1 MTASTRP
8 TRPTRRAATRLA
20 APLFS
25 LLLAACAPQIAMQ
38 TVPVSTDPGGA
49 SVLVDGKPTCTA
61 PCQVSL
67 ARNQDHILTFKQ
79 DGYRQQDVLI
89 KRQYQ
94 TNKVLL
100 NALNQGTQSTNF
112 FKNGWMGAN
121 AGVMSVN
128 SQEDTGEAYVLTPS
142 TVSLRLTPT
151 GGFTSRAT
159 AEHVRQS
166 LASGISPLEL
176 MTAGDQ
182 QMLENA
188 LESTRSGQASTWSNP
203 DTGAS
208 FSVVPDPARET
219 ATGGVVRGFTLGA
232 RQNGQNAT
240 GRYSGHRVGR
250 GEWAVGG
257 LNAQTPV
264 ADNTPLSPPLNAPNA
279 DAVSGAGPDKGAQ
292 DITRQETMRALGETT
307 WPSVGKSWD
316 VGSSGSSHTSTST
329 TAIPGGTS
337 TRTTTTSSKTSVSA
351 GVHAGPGAFISV
363 LDALMGGGN

>member
-1 MTASTRP
+1 MSTMK
-8 TRPTRRAATRLA
+8 TMTRLA
-20 APLFS
+20 APFLS

-38 TVPVSTDPGGA
+38 TVPVSTDPGEA
-49 SVLVDGKPTCTA
+49 SVLVDGNPTCTS

-67 ARNQDHILTFKQ
+67 ARNQDHILTLKK

-100 NALNQGTQSTNF
+100 NALNQGAQSNNF
-112 FKNGWMGAN
+112 FHDGWMGAN
-121 AGVMSVN
+121 AGVMSIN

-142 TVSLRLTPT
+142 TVSLRLTPAS
-151 GGFTSRAT
+151 GFPSRAT

-166 LASGISPLEL
+166 LAGGLSPLETL
-176 MTAGDQ
+176 AASDQ

-188 LESTRSGQASTWSNP
+188 LEGTRSGQATTWNNP

-219 ATGGVVRGFTLGA
+219 ATGGVARGFTLGVK
-232 RQNGQNAT
+232 QNGRTAT
-240 GRYSGHRVGR
+240 GHYSGHRVGR

-257 LNAQTPV
+257 MDTPV
-264 ADNTPLSPPLNAPNA
+264 ADNAPLNAPNA
-279 DAVSGAGPDKGAQ
+279 DAVSSTGGPDQGAQ

-307 WPSVGKSWD
+307 WPSVGKTWD

-337 TRTTTTSSKTSVSA
+337 TRTTTTSTKTSVSA
-351 GVHAGPGAFISV
+351 GVHASPGAIFSV
-363 LDALMGGGN
+363 LDALMGSGN

>member
-1 MTASTRP
+1 MTASSKP
-8 TRPTRRAATRLA
+8 TRSTSARLA

-25 LLLAACAPQIAMQ
+25 LLLLAACAPQVAMQ
-38 TVPVSTDPGGA
+38 TVPVSTDPSGT

-67 ARNQDHILTFKQ
+67 ARNQDHILTLTK

-100 NALNQGTQSTNF
+100 NALNQGTQSANF
-112 FKNGWMGAN
+112 FKDGWMGAN
-121 AGVMSVN
+121 AGVMSMN
-128 SQEDTGEAYVLTPS
+128 SQEETGEAYVLSPS
-142 TVSLRLTPT
+142 TVSLRLTPM
-151 GGFTSRAT
+151 GGFPSRAT

-166 LASGISPLEL
+166 LASGISPLEI
-176 MTAGDQ
+176 MAVGDQ

-188 LESTRSGQASTWSNP
+188 LESTRSGQTSAWSNP
-203 DTGAS
+203 DTGTS
-208 FSVVPDPARET
+208 FSVVPEPARET

-232 RQNGQNAT
+232 RQNDCTVT
-240 GRYSGHRVGR
+240 GRYDGHRVGR

-257 LNAQTPV
+257 LGAQAPV
-264 ADNTPLSPPLNAPNA
+264 ADNAPLNTPNA
-279 DAVSGAGPDKGAQ
+279 DAVTDNSGPDKGAQ
-292 DITRQETMRALGETT
+292 DITRQETMRALGETA
-307 WPSVGKSWD
+307 WPSVGKTWD

-337 TRTTTTSSKTSVSA
+337 TRTTTSSSKTSVSA
-351 GVHAGPGAFISV
+351 GVHASPGAFISV

>member
-1 MTASTRP
+1 MVKVFPIRIV
-8 TRPTRRAATRLA
+8 
-20 APLFS
+20 APLLCLGF
-25 LLLAACAPQIAMQ
+25 LAACAPQIAMQ
-38 TVPVSTDPGGA
+38 TVPVSTDPGEV

-67 ARNQDHILTFKQ
+67 ARNQDHILTLKK

-100 NALNQGTQSTNF
+100 NALNQGAQSADF

-121 AGVMSVN
+121 AGVMSMN
-128 SQEDTGEAYVLTPS
+128 SQEDTGEAYVLSPS
-142 TVSLRLTPT
+142 TVSLRLTPV
-151 GGFTSRAT
+151 GGFPSRAT

-166 LASGISPLEL
+166 LAGGVSPLEL
-176 MTAGDQ
+176 MAASDQ

-188 LESTRSGQASTWSNP
+188 LEGTRSGQASVWSNQ
-203 DTGAS
+203 DTGTS

-219 ATGGVVRGFTLGA
+219 ATGGVTRGFTLGA
-232 RQNGQNAT
+232 RQNGRTAT
-240 GRYSGHRVGR
+240 GHYSGHRVGR

-257 LNAQTPV
+257 MNAPVPV
-264 ADNTPLSPPLNAPNA
+264 ADNTTLNAPNA
-279 DAVSGAGPDKGAQ
+279 DAVTGDGGPDKGAQ

-307 WPSVGKSWD
+307 WPSVGKTWD

-337 TRTTTTSSKTSVSA
+337 TRTTTTSTKTSVSA
-351 GVHAGPGAFISV
+351 GVHASPGAFISV

>member
-1 MTASTRP
+1 MRKM
-8 TRPTRRAATRLA
+8 TRLF
-20 APLFS
+20 APFLS

-38 TVPVSTDPGGA
+38 TVPVSTDPGDA

-67 ARNQDHILTFKQ
+67 ARNQDHILTLKK

-100 NALNQGTQSTNF
+100 NALNRGAQSANF
-112 FKNGWMGAN
+112 FHDGFMGAN

-128 SQEDTGEAYVLTPS
+128 SQEETGEAYVLSPS
-142 TVSLRLTPT
+142 TVSLRLTPVN
-151 GGFTSRAT
+151 GFPSRAT
-159 AEHVRQS
+159 AAHVEQS
-166 LASGISPLEL
+166 LSSGVSPLEL
-176 MTAGDQ
+176 MSVADQ

-188 LESTRSGQASTWSNP
+188 LESTRSGQTSSWSNR

-219 ATGGVVRGFTLGA
+219 ATGGVMRGFTLGV
-232 RQNGQNAT
+232 RQNGRIAT
-240 GRYSGHRVGR
+240 GHFSGHRVGR

-257 LNAQTPV
+257 MSAPA
-264 ADNTPLSPPLNAPNA
+264 ADNAPLSTPNA
-279 DAVSGAGPDKGAQ
+279 DAVAASGPDKGAQ
-292 DITRQETMRALGETT
+292 DIARQETMRALGETA
-307 WPSVGKSWD
+307 WPSVGKTWD

-337 TRTTTTSSKTSVSA
+337 TRSTTTSTKTSVSA
-351 GVHAGPGAFISV
+351 GVHASPGAVISV
-363 LDALMGGGN
+363 LDSLMGGGN